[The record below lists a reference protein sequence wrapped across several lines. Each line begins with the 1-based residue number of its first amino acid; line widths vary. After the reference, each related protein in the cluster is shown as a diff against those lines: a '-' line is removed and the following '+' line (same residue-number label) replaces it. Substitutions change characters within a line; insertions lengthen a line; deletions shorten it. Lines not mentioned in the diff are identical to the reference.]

1 MNTKE
6 LQRYAG
12 MSVLIVDDNE
22 SNVAVLKA
30 LVEQEGLHRVYTET
44 DSRLVQ
50 DRLVERHPDL
60 VVLDLH
66 MPNVSGHQVLR
77 QIKEFAAGSYL
88 PVLVLTADTT
98 TSTRDRALK
107 QGAQDFLTK
116 PYDLVEASLRIAN
129 LLETRQLYTTLA
141 RTANAPVAPADEF
154 KDDHDVRDRIE
165 AVIRNAAITP
175 AYQPIVD
182 VTTMSVVGFEGL
194 SRFADPVWGGPDR
207 WFADAFAVGLGVEL
221 EWLAASVLTGVVDAL
236 PSETFLAVNMS
247 PATILHIA
255 DHSLGEPAMCPHLV
269 IEITEH
275 VPIEDYSAVH
285 GALADMRASGTRLA
299 ADDLGSGY
307 AGFRHLISLKPDI
320 IKLDIS
326 LVGGIHRSREQRALA
341 SALATFASDIGAIVI
356 GEGVEDAEDLNVLR
370 DIGVPWAQGYH
381 LGIPGA
387 YPPVTSVDRVY
398 S

>member
-116 PYDLVEASLRIAN
+116 PFDLVEAGLRIAN

-141 RTANAPVAPADEF
+141 RTANATVAPAGER
-154 KDDHDVRDRIE
+154 KDDHSVRDRIE
-165 AVIRNAAITP
+165 AVIRSGAITP

-182 VTTMSVVGFEGL
+182 ITTMSVVGFEGL
-194 SRFADPVWGGPDR
+194 SRFADPAWGGPDR

-255 DHSLGEPAMCPHLV
+255 DHILGEPAMCPHLV

-356 GEGVEDAEDLNVLR
+356 GEGVEDAEDLDVLR